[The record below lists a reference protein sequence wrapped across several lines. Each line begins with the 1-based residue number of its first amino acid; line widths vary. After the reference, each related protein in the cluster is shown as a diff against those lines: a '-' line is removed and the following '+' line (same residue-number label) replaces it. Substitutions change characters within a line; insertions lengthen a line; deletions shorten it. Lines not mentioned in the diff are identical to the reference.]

1 VDIKRPVVTLITD
14 FGTADGYVGAMKG
27 VLVSICP
34 QVLPVDI
41 THDIPRH
48 DVYRAAISLLN
59 AAPLF
64 PAGTTHL
71 VVVDPGVGTMRRP
84 LGVRAGGMTYVGP
97 DNGVLSL
104 VLRGQ
109 SAPKVVALEKEAYH
123 HSPRWGAAASHTF
136 HGRDIF
142 APAAAYLAAGVPL
155 TELGPQL
162 TDWTS
167 LSLPTP
173 SLRSPHE
180 LVGEVLYLDRFG
192 NAVTNIRVLEWTGQ
206 DLRLTPAFSRSED
219 APITLSG
226 AAVVACREHL
236 LPLHRTYGEVSPG
249 APLALVGS
257 SGRLEIAVREDS
269 AGVCL
274 GLRPGDP
281 VILTGRRRN

>member
-1 VDIKRPVVTLITD
+1 MDIKRPVVTLITD

-27 VLVSICP
+27 VLLSICP
-34 QVLPVDI
+34 QVWPVDI

-48 DVYRAAISLLN
+48 DVYRAAFSLFN

-104 VLRGQ
+104 VLRGRGAQ
-109 SAPKVVALEKEAYH
+109 KVVALENEAYH
-123 HSPRWGAAASHTF
+123 HSPRWGDVAGHTC

-142 APAAAYLAAGVPL
+142 APAAAHLAAGVPL
-155 TELGPQL
+155 KELGPQL
-162 TDWTS
+162 TDWIS
-167 LSLPTP
+167 LSFPRLT
-173 SLRSPHE
+173 LRSPHE

-192 NAVTNIRVLEWTGQ
+192 NAVTNIGVLEWAGR
-206 DLRLTPAFSRSED
+206 DLQLTPAFARSED
-219 APITLSG
+219 APIVLAG
-226 AAVVACREHL
+226 AAAVACREHL

-249 APLALVGS
+249 ASLALVGS
-257 SGRLEIAVREDS
+257 SGLLEIAVREDS
-269 AGVCL
+269 AGVRL
-274 GLRPGDP
+274 GLGPGDP
-281 VILTGRRRN
+281 VVLTGRRRD